1 MLTTNASMPCQLAEC
16 RAEPSEALTSN
27 AIERMRAEYVEMPGL
42 SVTVPQAARL
52 WGLSTPQSER
62 LLSTLVDN
70 GFLLCNRKGLYRRRR

>member
-52 WGLSTPQSER
+52 WGLSPPRSER

-70 GFLLCNRKGLYRRRR
+70 GFLLCNREGLYRRRR